1 MDRETLSMLKELIT
15 DANKQR
21 VITDRLGNEWSVDK
35 DGDVARIQCEPVSD
49 YLIMSQLSSLVDWL
63 KTEAPKITRDR
74 TEQLIISVE
83 GPDRVTV
90 YGKLN
95 KQGMRATYVKVGAIT
110 PDFPF
115 GRFIDQERMVIS
127 LQADFTDS
135 NDKDVIMQV
144 VSNLKDEEVH
154 QQTDDG
160 VTQTVTINS
169 GVATVADVK
178 VPNPVKLIPYRTFQ
192 EVQQPASEFIFRMRE
207 GGESALFEADN
218 SMWQVVAKK
227 EIKDYL
233 ENAQKDIFGDVKFPV
248 MA

>member
-1 MDRETLSMLKELIT
+1 MDNETLNTLKQLVT

-21 VITDRLGNEWSVDK
+21 IITDKLGNEYTIDNE
-35 DGDVARIQCEPVSD
+35 GDPCRLRTQPVED

-63 KTEAPKITRDR
+63 KTEAPKITTAQ

-83 GPDRVTV
+83 GQDRVTV

-95 KQGMRATYVKVGAIT
+95 KQGMRSTYVKVKAIT

-115 GRFIDQERMVIS
+115 GRFIDQEHMVIS
-127 LQADFTDS
+127 LQADFMAS
-135 NDKDVIMQV
+135 EDKDIIMQV

-192 EVQQPASEFIFRMRE
+192 EVAQPASEFVFRMRE
-207 GGESALFEADN
+207 GGQSALFEADN

-233 ENAQKDIFGDVKFPV
+233 EAAQKRRLR
-248 MA
+248 